1 MKLNSYAAE
10 FLGTALITTAVIG
23 SGIAASQQTEI
34 PGLALLINAIATV
47 LTLALMI
54 ALLQPISGAH
64 FNPAVSFVA
73 FLNKQMKFNSLLF
86 MVLSQCIGAV
96 SGAALANLMF
106 SQTLLETSN
115 TTRSGSG
122 LLVGEVLA
130 TGGLIFAIL
139 IAIYNNKPQTLHWI
153 VPLWIGGAYFFT
165 SSTSF
170 ANPAVT
176 LGRALSDTYAGI
188 APSSALTF
196 IGAQFIGAFLGL
208 SLAKVVRNQ

>member
-23 SGIAASQQTEI
+23 SGIAASQMTEI

-73 FLNKQMKFNSLLF
+73 FLNKQMKLNSLLF

>member
-1 MKLNSYAAE
+1 MKLNSYVAE

-23 SGIAASQQTEI
+23 SGIAASQLTEI

-86 MVLSQCIGAV
+86 MVLSQCLGAV

-176 LGRALSDTYAGI
+176 LGRMLSDTYAGI

-208 SLAKVVRNQ
+208 SLAKAVRNP

>member
-23 SGIAASQQTEI
+23 SGIAASQLTEI

-176 LGRALSDTYAGI
+176 LGRILSDTYAGI

>member
-23 SGIAASQQTEI
+23 SGIAASQLTEI

>member
-23 SGIAASQQTEI
+23 SGIAASQMTEI

-208 SLAKVVRNQ
+208 SLAKAVRNQ

>member
-23 SGIAASQQTEI
+23 SGIAASQMTEI

>member
-23 SGIAASQQTEI
+23 SGIAASQLTEI

-176 LGRALSDTYAGI
+176 LGRMLSDTYAGI

-208 SLAKVVRNQ
+208 SLAKVVRNK

>member
-23 SGIAASQQTEI
+23 SGIAASQLTEI

-176 LGRALSDTYAGI
+176 LGRALSDTYAG
-188 APSSALTF
+188 S
-196 IGAQFIGAFLGL
+196 
-208 SLAKVVRNQ
+208 RNGRSGNRYCK

>member
-1 MKLNSYAAE
+1 MRLNSYAAE

-23 SGIAASQQTEI
+23 SGIAASQLTEI

-176 LGRALSDTYAGI
+176 LGRILSDTYAGI

-208 SLAKVVRNQ
+208 SLAKAVRNQ

>member
-1 MKLNSYAAE
+1 MKLNSYVAE

-23 SGIAASQQTEI
+23 SGIAASQLTEI

-86 MVLSQCIGAV
+86 MVLSQCLGAV

-176 LGRALSDTYAGI
+176 LGRMLSDTYAGI

>member
-23 SGIAASQQTEI
+23 SGIAASQLTEI

-208 SLAKVVRNQ
+208 SLAKTVRNQ

>member
-23 SGIAASQQTEI
+23 SGIAASQMTEI

-208 SLAKVVRNQ
+208 SMAKTVRNQ

>member
-1 MKLNSYAAE
+1 MKLNSYVAE

-23 SGIAASQQTEI
+23 SGIAASQLTEI

-176 LGRALSDTYAGI
+176 LGRMLSDTYAGI

>member
-23 SGIAASQQTEI
+23 SGIAASQLTEI

-73 FLNKQMKFNSLLF
+73 FLNKQMKINSLLF

>member
-23 SGIAASQQTEI
+23 SGIAASQLTEI

-86 MVLSQCIGAV
+86 MVLSQCLGAV

-176 LGRALSDTYAGI
+176 LGRMLSDTYAGI

>member
-23 SGIAASQQTEI
+23 SGIAASQLTEI
-34 PGLALLINAIATV
+34 TGLALLINAIATV

-73 FLNKQMKFNSLLF
+73 FLNKQMKINSLLF

>member
-23 SGIAASQQTEI
+23 SGIAASQLTEI

-139 IAIYNNKPQTLHWI
+139 IAIYNNKPQTL
-153 VPLWIGGAYFFT
+153 
-165 SSTSF
+165 
-170 ANPAVT
+170 
-176 LGRALSDTYAGI
+176 
-188 APSSALTF
+188 
-196 IGAQFIGAFLGL
+196 
-208 SLAKVVRNQ
+208 

>member
-10 FLGTALITTAVIG
+10 FLGTVLITTAVIG
-23 SGIAASQQTEI
+23 SGIAASQLTEI

>member
-23 SGIAASQQTEI
+23 SGIAASQLTEI

-176 LGRALSDTYAGI
+176 LGRMLSDTYAGI

-208 SLAKVVRNQ
+208 SLAKAVRNQ

>member
-23 SGIAASQQTEI
+23 SGIAASQLTEI

-73 FLNKQMKFNSLLF
+73 FLNKHMKFNSLLF

-130 TGGLIFAIL
+130 TGGLTFAIL

-176 LGRALSDTYAGI
+176 LGRMLSDTYAGI

-208 SLAKVVRNQ
+208 SLAKAVRNQ

>member
-1 MKLNSYAAE
+1 MRLNSYAAE

-23 SGIAASQQTEI
+23 SGIAASQLTEI

-176 LGRALSDTYAGI
+176 LGRILSDTYAGI

-208 SLAKVVRNQ
+208 SLAKTVRNQ

>member
-23 SGIAASQQTEI
+23 SGIAASQLTEI

-176 LGRALSDTYAGI
+176 LGRMLSDTYAGI
-188 APSSALTF
+188 GPSSALTF

>member
-23 SGIAASQQTEI
+23 SGIAASQLTEI

-188 APSSALTF
+188 APSS
-196 IGAQFIGAFLGL
+196 
-208 SLAKVVRNQ
+208 

>member
-23 SGIAASQQTEI
+23 SGIAASQLTEI

-176 LGRALSDTYAGI
+176 LGRMLSDTYAGI
-188 APSSALTF
+188 APPSALTF

-208 SLAKVVRNQ
+208 SLAKAVRNQ

>member
-1 MKLNSYAAE
+1 MRLNSYAAE

-23 SGIAASQQTEI
+23 SGIAASQLTEI

-176 LGRALSDTYAGI
+176 LGRMLSDTYAGI

-208 SLAKVVRNQ
+208 SLAKAVRNQ

>member
-23 SGIAASQQTEI
+23 SGIAASQLTEI

-208 SLAKVVRNQ
+208 SLAKAVRNQ

>member
-23 SGIAASQQTEI
+23 SGIAASQLTEI

-176 LGRALSDTYAGI
+176 LGRMLSDTYAGI

>member
-23 SGIAASQQTEI
+23 SGIAASQLTEI

-176 LGRALSDTYAGI
+176 LGRMLSDTYAGI

-208 SLAKVVRNQ
+208 SLAKTVRNQ

>member
-23 SGIAASQQTEI
+23 SGIAASQLTEI

-73 FLNKQMKFNSLLF
+73 FLNKQMKLNSLLF

>member
-1 MKLNSYAAE
+1 MKLNSYVAE

-23 SGIAASQQTEI
+23 SGIAASQLTEI

-176 LGRALSDTYAGI
+176 LGRMLSDTYAGI

-208 SLAKVVRNQ
+208 SLAKAVRNP

>member
-23 SGIAASQQTEI
+23 SGIAASQLTEI

-196 IGAQFIGAFLGL
+196 I
-208 SLAKVVRNQ
+208 

>member
-1 MKLNSYAAE
+1 
-10 FLGTALITTAVIG
+10 
-23 SGIAASQQTEI
+23 
-34 PGLALLINAIATV
+34 
-47 LTLALMI
+47 
-54 ALLQPISGAH
+54 
-64 FNPAVSFVA
+64 
-73 FLNKQMKFNSLLF
+73 
-86 MVLSQCIGAV
+86 MVLSQCLGAV